1 MKINNIHHNDF
12 YRNPPQ
18 PKWAFDLFIDIPDE
32 VYPASDKE
40 LFTKAVSK
48 IDIPARQML
57 MVQSR
62 FLGLTFDIPTRQE
75 NGGTASIT
83 FNEDENMRIYRAIRD
98 LLFDKSFNPNGY
110 IEDEWSKKDRNGNN
124 INKFFLWYNPFDIY
138 VKFYDPVD
146 FSGSSHK
153 LSDGTPNS
161 DFNYCYVLKSCY
173 FESIG
178 ECDFDYD
185 GSSEETVEFTC
196 QIHFN
201 AMFEGHDAEVFF
213 ADLGEPKDGDAHIDS
228 YESPPSYGD
237 EELAGRAK
245 DIYHDYY
252 IEGTETD
259 EKAIFDDLISEG
271 YSEKQIEL
279 IAGKL
284 KVMEIENKN
293 IPNQNPELNINQQKI
308 SIFEDDPIGAPEEEI
323 QTIASEILS
332 GAFGDSSSWKSE
344 LQADGYNESDIKR
357 IGVKVENGILDEATD
372 IIFNAKGNTF
382 KTNPLNYYDM
392 GGNLMEEKVVADI
405 NKTVRLEG
413 ETAEKIKE
421 RVVHKLSNNTPK
433 KEV

>member
-40 LFTKAVSK
+40 LFSKAVHK
-48 IDIPARQML
+48 IDIPTRQML

-62 FLGLTFDIPTRQE
+62 FQGLTFDIPTRQE

-110 IEDEWSKKDRNGNN
+110 IEDEWSKKDEKGNY
-124 INKFFLWYNPFDIY
+124 IDKFFLWYNPFDIY
-138 VKFYDPVD
+138 VKFYDPID
-146 FSGSSHK
+146 FSGSSYK
-153 LSDGTPNS
+153 LSNGAPNS

-178 ECDFDYD
+178 ECEFNYD

-196 QIHFN
+196 QVHFN
-201 AMFEGHDAEVFF
+201 AMFEGNDAEVFF
-213 ADLGEPKDGDAHIDS
+213 SDLEERRNGGQHIDS

-245 DIYHDYY
+245 DIYHGNY
-252 IEGTETD
+252 IEKTETD
-259 EKAIFDDLISEG
+259 IKTIFEDLVAEG
-271 YSEKQIEL
+271 YSEKQIEI

-293 IPNQNPELNINQQKI
+293 IADVNPELYINQRKPAI
-308 SIFEDDPIGAPEEEI
+308 VEDSIGAPEQEI
-323 QTIASEILS
+323 QIIADEILS

-344 LQADGYNESDIKR
+344 LEEDGYNERDIER
-357 IGVKVENGILDEATD
+357 IGVKVEDGILDEATT

-382 KTNPLNYYDM
+382 KTNPMNYYDAS
-392 GGNLMEEKVVADI
+392 GNLMVEKVENDI
-405 NKTVRLEG
+405 NKTVKLEG
-413 ETAEKIKE
+413 ETAEKIKA
-421 RVVHKLSNNTPK
+421 RVIRNLANNT
-433 KEV
+433 